1 MRFRSP
7 FTEPFMHLPRHR
19 LALLAIVL
27 MAASAPI
34 FAGAADCAAAIAF
47 ATTVADYGQR
57 TLASQ
62 NVGEATNFAGEARIP
77 AIDAAQQAK
86 ACGCPEAIPILA
98 EAARDAARANM
109 TWSLTSAQQYGAG
122 IRKHADAA
130 IDALRRCAAR

>member
-1 MRFRSP
+1 
-7 FTEPFMHLPRHR
+7 
-19 LALLAIVL
+19 
-27 MAASAPI
+27 MAACAPI
-34 FAGAADCAAAIAF
+34 FAGAADCAPAIAF

-57 TLASQ
+57 ALTSQ

-109 TWSLTSAQQYGAG
+109 TWNLISAQQYGAG
-122 IRKHADAA
+122 IRKHADDAIAA
-130 IDALRRCAAR
+130 LQRCAAR